1 MAAQFTGG
9 FAEPPIESAAIFRAV
24 LAAMSRPGLQVALAT
39 GVRPPSPLSTETAAV
54 LLTLVDADTPL
65 WVAPDLAT
73 ADVCEWLRFH
83 TGTPLVAEAEEA
95 MFAVV
100 TSSSPLAAL
109 PKLSI
114 GSADYPD
121 RATTL
126 ILQLARLGS
135 EPTHELTGPGI
146 ESVVRF
152 DAAVLPD
159 EILTLIGRNR
169 ALYPLGIDLIVTT
182 PGTVVGLPRST
193 AVRCLETA

>member
-1 MAAQFTGG
+1 MAAHFTGG

-24 LAAMSRPGLQVALAT
+24 LAAMSRPGLKVELAT

-83 TGTPLVAEAEEA
+83 TGAPLVAEAEEA

-100 TSSSPLAAL
+100 TSGSPLNAVPAM
-109 PKLSI
+109 SI

-121 RATTL
+121 RAATL
-126 ILQLARLGS
+126 ILQLAQLGN

-152 DAAVLPD
+152 DTTVLPAA
-159 EILTLIGRNR
+159 ILTLIDRNR
-169 ALYPLGIDLIVTT
+169 TLYPLGIDLIVTT